1 MARASKVGPVRPLG
15 KTDFLVIH
23 FGDGP
28 PATKASRRFVVPCCR
43 AATVISGPACYH
55 CVRRL
60 GFSFLDFAMKSRL
73 LRGVALPVLLASPAM
88 AADLPVKAPPAPAP
102 LPVVAPNWT
111 GFYVGL
117 NAGGAWATADPNTS
131 ASCVPALGFPN
142 AYLRCIDVP
151 LVNAAG
157 TGSMSGSTFIGGGQ
171 VGYNWQSNNTVLG
184 VEADF
189 NSFHLRASRQAT
201 TFYTGLGSTFTVSN
215 SVSTDWLFTA
225 RGRLGWA
232 FDYLLAYVTGGLAL
246 TNLGTSNTF
255 ADASI
260 NQSWTGSTTKAGWT
274 VGGGLEWALNR
285 NWSVKAEYL
294 YVKFASVNASGFL
307 VSPTPPPGY
316 ANAIST
322 STDLTAHIARGG
334 VNYKF

>member
-1 MARASKVGPVRPLG
+1 LCFVAGLQQSLPALS
-15 KTDFLVIH
+15 VIIV
-23 FGDGP
+23 FG
-28 PATKASRRFVVPCCR
+28 
-43 AATVISGPACYH
+43 YH
-55 CVRRL
+55 CVCRL
-60 GFSFLDFAMKSRL
+60 GLRFLDVQMKSRL

-102 LPVVAPNWT
+102 LPVAISDWT
-111 GFYVGL
+111 GFYIGL
-117 NAGGAWATADPNTS
+117 NAGGAWASADPNTS
-131 ASCVPALGFPN
+131 ASCVPALGFPM
-142 AYLRCIDVP
+142 AYLPCIDVP
-151 LVNAAG
+151 LVGAAG
-157 TGSMSGSTFIGGGQ
+157 TGSLSSSNFIGGGQ

-184 VEADF
+184 VELDF
-189 NSFHLRASRQAT
+189 DSFHIRASRQGSHL
-201 TFYTGLGSTFTVSN
+201 YSGLGSGFTVTN

-232 FDYLLAYVTGGLAL
+232 FNTLLAYATGGLAL

-255 ADASI
+255 TDPAI
-260 NQSWTGSTTKAGWT
+260 NQSWTTSTTKVGWT

-307 VSPTPPPGY
+307 VSATPPPGY

-322 STDLTAHIARGG
+322 STDLTAHIARAG